1 MAVKTLRYINA
12 DRLIN
17 ATKTCLACAVGLLFV
32 DLFKLPQGQWTV
44 ITILVVMSAQ
54 VHFGSTLLK
63 GYLRFIGTLTG
74 SAIAALCLWFFPHS
88 SVAIKFTL
96 LLSTLVFS
104 YVAGKS
110 AALGQACTL
119 GVVTVAILLLNDTP
133 QLSAVWL
140 RTSEIL
146 LGIVIAV
153 SVSLI
158 VIPIRASRKLNK
170 KLADILLLL
179 SEFLQNSISKDIEQT
194 HAKETA
200 LMEAFAQ
207 CQKLQEETKTEP
219 GITKVRKKSIA
230 KIILHEKRIFRAIS
244 MLEHYL
250 SLADLPKPL
259 QAYYTGI
266 YKQLEKTADALA
278 QHKEKELTVNIP
290 VFPPAPAGDYF
301 QFFLH
306 FLAQELPQLI
316 KEIQHYGAYRK

>member
-1 MAVKTLRYINA
+1 MKTLRYFNT

-54 VHFGSTLLK
+54 VHFGSTLQK

-88 SVAIKFTL
+88 NVAIKLTL
-96 LLSTLVFS
+96 LLSSLVFS

-110 AALGQACTL
+110 TALGQACTL
-119 GVVTVAILLLNDTP
+119 GVVTVAILLLNDNP

-153 SVSLI
+153 LVSLI
-158 VIPIRASRKLNK
+158 VLPLRASRKLNK
-170 KLADILLLL
+170 KLADNLLLL
-179 SEFLQNSISKDIEQT
+179 SEFLQTTISKDIEKT
-194 HAKETA
+194 HIKETA
-200 LMEAFAQ
+200 LMDAFAQ

-219 GITKVRKKSIA
+219 GITKTLKKSIA

-250 SLADLPKPL
+250 THAELPKQL
-259 QAYYTGI
+259 QAYYTSI
-266 YKQLEKTADALA
+266 SRQLEQTADAII
-278 QHKEKELTVNIP
+278 QHKEKQLTVNMP

-306 FLAQELPQLI
+306 FLAQELPQLL
-316 KEIQHYGAYRK
+316 KEIQHYGAFRKR